1 MSRQAPERAH
11 ARRMRATALACVAL
25 GVTAVCS
32 VSAQQAGDKAAQS
45 ADLFRQMATVLE
57 HPRCMNCHTRDLFPH
72 QGDDG
77 HRHSVNVARGPS
89 DHGAAG
95 LHCSTCH
102 QATNQRASGV
112 PGAPDWHLAPLRMAW
127 EGLSVGEL
135 CRALSDPKRGG
146 MKPEQLAAHFET
158 SLVAWA
164 WSPGTDAHGRARTPP
179 PLAHDKFI
187 AVTRQWVESGAVCPS
202 R

>member
-1 MSRQAPERAH
+1 MSRQAPDLAH
-11 ARRMRATALACVAL
+11 ARWLRVTALACFAL

-32 VSAQQAGDKAAQS
+32 ISAQQAGDKAAQS
-45 ADLFRQMATVLE
+45 ANLFRQMATVLE
-57 HPRCMNCHTRDLFPH
+57 HPRCMNCHMREFPH

-89 DHGAAG
+89 DRGAAG

-102 QATNQRASGV
+102 QAANQRASGV

-127 EGLSVGEL
+127 EGLNVGEL
-135 CRALSDPKRGG
+135 CRALSDPQRGG
-146 MKPEQLAAHFET
+146 MRPDQLPAHFET

-164 WSPGTDAHGRARTPP
+164 WSPGADAHGRARTTP

-187 AVTRQWVESGAVCPS
+187 EITRQWVDSGAVCPGQ
-202 R
+202 